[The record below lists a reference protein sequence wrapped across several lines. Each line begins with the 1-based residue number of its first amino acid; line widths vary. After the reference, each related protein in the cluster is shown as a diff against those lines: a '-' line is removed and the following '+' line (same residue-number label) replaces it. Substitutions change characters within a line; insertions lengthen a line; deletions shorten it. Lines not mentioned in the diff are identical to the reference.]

1 MSEELLLLKISN
13 IFSAL
18 QFEIS
23 SDDINVL
30 SDSLFQVF
38 DSGYVINYTD
48 SYRIAHSLLDGIQ
61 ASIFPERERFK
72 SRHKKTSENS
82 RRMAQCISTPNIRL
96 QIGA

>member
-48 SYRIAHSLLDGIQ
+48 SYRIAHSLLIKGSGHYGTEIQ
-61 ASIFPERERFK
+61 TFILYGK
-72 SRHKKTSENS
+72 IKN
-82 RRMAQCISTPNIRL
+82 
-96 QIGA
+96 